1 MADASHSDRA
11 RLVRFWSS
19 ARGFWRG
26 KSAMI
31 AWPLTVGLVVIAVF
45 QLAVQYRL
53 NYWNRDFFNALARH
67 DGDTLWRQVA
77 VFAPL
82 AIMSVGL
89 SVISVWTRMTTQ
101 RKWRQWLTTDILGDW
116 LADDHYRKLEAV
128 PGEYK
133 NAEYRISFDAK
144 SATDSPVDLTL
155 GLVNSVMTA
164 GVFTGVLWSVGGGL
178 TIAVGGLVV
187 TIPGYLVIGAVTYA
201 LVFTGVMLLIGRNL
215 PSVIQMQSQGEAEF
229 LAAAN
234 EIRESG
240 SHPASDQDLKRQNAV
255 WDALSQ
261 VLQRW
266 RQLLWQLMGTTF
278 VSQTD
283 LLFAPVFG
291 WFLCVPKYLAGS
303 MTLGEL
309 TQARTYEKSYPF
321 GWLGILSETPP
332 YPDICYCYHS
342 RGFALASMRNPMLSR
357 YYVQCDLDA
366 KLEDW
371 PDDRFWHEFKARCP
385 PEMAASIVTGPSIEK
400 SIAPLRSFVAE
411 PIQYGALFLA
421 GDAAHIVPP
430 TGAKGLNLA
439 VSDVFY
445 LSRALTQACHTG
457 KRHYLETYSD
467 MALCRVWASARVS
480 WWLTMLLHR
489 FPAAAQRDL
498 VISEFVRQ

>member
-11 RLVRFWSS
+11 RLVRFWAS

-31 AWPLTVGLVVIAVF
+31 AWPLTVGLVVIAVL

-116 LADDHYRKLEAV
+116 LADDHYRTLEAV

-178 TIAVGGLVV
+178 TIAVGGLMV
-187 TIPGYLVIGAVTYA
+187 TIPGYLVIGAVIYA
-201 LVFTGVMLLIGRNL
+201 LVFTGVMLVIGRNL
-215 PSVIQMQSQGEAEF
+215 PSVIQMQSQSEAEF

-240 SHPASDQDLKRQNAV
+240 SHPASDRDLKRQSAV

-261 VLQRW
+261 VLLRW

-309 TQARTYEKSYPF
+309 TQASAAFVTVQVAF
-321 GWLGILSETPP
+321 NWLVDNYQRLS
-332 YPDICYCYHS
+332 DWRS
-342 RGFALASMRNPMLSR
+342 AADRVAVLLLALDQVKQS
-357 YYVQCDLDA
+357 
-366 KLEDW
+366 
-371 PDDRFWHEFKARCP
+371 
-385 PEMAASIVTGPSIEK
+385 
-400 SIAPLRSFVAE
+400 E
-411 PIQYGALFLA
+411 PTKPNA
-421 GDAAHIVPP
+421 
-430 TGAKGLNLA
+430 
-439 VSDVFY
+439 
-445 LSRALTQACHTG
+445 
-457 KRHYLETYSD
+457 
-467 MALCRVWASARVS
+467 
-480 WWLTMLLHR
+480 
-489 FPAAAQRDL
+489 
-498 VISEFVRQ
+498 

>member
-11 RLVRFWSS
+11 RLVRFWAS

-45 QLAVQYRL
+45 QLTVQYRL

-116 LADDHYRKLEAV
+116 LAHYRKLEAV

-133 NAEYRISFDAK
+133 NPEYRISFDAK

-178 TIAVGGLVV
+178 TIAVGGLMV

-201 LVFTGVMLLIGRNL
+201 LVFTGVMLVIGRNL
-215 PSVIQMQSQGEAEF
+215 PSVIQMQSQSEAEF

-240 SHPASDQDLKRQNAV
+240 SRPASDRDLKQQSAV

-261 VLQRW
+261 VLLRW

-309 TQARTYEKSYPF
+309 TQASAAFVTVQVAF
-321 GWLGILSETPP
+321 NWLVDNYQRLS
-332 YPDICYCYHS
+332 DWRS
-342 RGFALASMRNPMLSR
+342 AADRVAVLLLALDQVKQS
-357 YYVQCDLDA
+357 
-366 KLEDW
+366 
-371 PDDRFWHEFKARCP
+371 
-385 PEMAASIVTGPSIEK
+385 
-400 SIAPLRSFVAE
+400 E
-411 PIQYGALFLA
+411 PTKPNA
-421 GDAAHIVPP
+421 
-430 TGAKGLNLA
+430 
-439 VSDVFY
+439 
-445 LSRALTQACHTG
+445 
-457 KRHYLETYSD
+457 
-467 MALCRVWASARVS
+467 
-480 WWLTMLLHR
+480 
-489 FPAAAQRDL
+489 
-498 VISEFVRQ
+498 

>member
-1 MADASHSDRA
+1 MADANHSDRA
-11 RLVRFWSS
+11 PLTRFWAS
-19 ARGFWRG
+19 ARGFWGG

-31 AWPLTVGLVVIAVF
+31 AWPQTVGLVVIAVS
-45 QLAVQYRL
+45 QLSVQYRL
-53 NYWNRDFFNALARH
+53 NYWNRDFFNALARR
-67 DGDTLWRQVA
+67 DGYTLWRQVV

-116 LADDHYRKLEAV
+116 LADDHYRTLEAV

-178 TIAVGGLVV
+178 TIAVGGLMV
-187 TIPGYLVIGAVTYA
+187 TIPGYLVIGAVIYA
-201 LVFTGVMLLIGRNL
+201 LIFTGIMLVIGRNL

-240 SHPASDQDLKRQNAV
+240 SHPASDRDLKRQSAV

-309 TQARTYEKSYPF
+309 TQASAAFVTVQVAFNWLVDNYQRLSDWRSAANRVAVLLF
-321 GWLGILSETPP
+321 GLDQVKQSEPTKP
-332 YPDICYCYHS
+332 
-342 RGFALASMRNPMLSR
+342 N
-357 YYVQCDLDA
+357 
-366 KLEDW
+366 
-371 PDDRFWHEFKARCP
+371 
-385 PEMAASIVTGPSIEK
+385 
-400 SIAPLRSFVAE
+400 
-411 PIQYGALFLA
+411 
-421 GDAAHIVPP
+421 VP
-430 TGAKGLNLA
+430 
-439 VSDVFY
+439 
-445 LSRALTQACHTG
+445 
-457 KRHYLETYSD
+457 
-467 MALCRVWASARVS
+467 
-480 WWLTMLLHR
+480 
-489 FPAAAQRDL
+489 
-498 VISEFVRQ
+498 